1 MVEPI
6 GRTEQEYLDLA
17 QSFKDRMEEKDREY
31 RDIKIKYLLGKKLIS
46 QTYGLT
52 RSIQN
57 EMEADISDSILVEW
71 LINEIRSIH
80 SDYLFEKEERQL
92 GIYGE

>member
-31 RDIKIKYLLGKKLIS
+31 RDIKIKYLLGKFS
-46 QTYGLT
+46 
-52 RSIQN
+52 R
-57 EMEADISDSILVEW
+57 
-71 LINEIRSIH
+71 R
-80 SDYLFEKEERQL
+80 LFKARRKTNFRIYCKHEKK
-92 GIYGE
+92 

>member
-1 MVEPI
+1 MVEPL

-17 QSFKDRMEEKDREY
+17 QSFKDRMEEKNREY
-31 RDIKIKYLLGKKLIS
+31 RLIKLRYMNGKKLIS
-46 QTYGLT
+46 QTYGLI

-57 EMEADISDSILVEW
+57 EMENGFVDDSVVEW

-80 SDYLFEKEERQL
+80 SNYLYSDEEKML
-92 GIYGE
+92 GIYE

>member
-1 MVEPI
+1 MVEPL

-17 QSFKDRMEEKDREY
+17 QTFKDRMDEKNREY
-31 RDIKIKYLLGKKLIS
+31 RLIKLKYMNGKKLIS
-46 QTYGLT
+46 QTYGLI

-57 EMEADISDSILVEW
+57 EMGNNFVDDAVVEW

-80 SDYLFEKEERQL
+80 SDYLYSEEEQTL
-92 GIYGE
+92 GIYE